1 MSIVIIHQ
9 YAADVNYCLPD
20 IAAQVYIYIIHIGGK
35 FVKYLTKIFEKQERI
50 KTGIKDTL
58 YACFYLSF
66 NYSPQAKP

>member
-20 IAAQVYIYIIHIGGK
+20 IAAQVYIYIIHISGK

-50 KTGIKDTL
+50 KNRHKG
-58 YACFYLSF
+58 
-66 NYSPQAKP
+66 

>member
-35 FVKYLTKIFEKQERI
+35 FVKYLTKIFEKQETI

-66 NYSPQAKP
+66 NYSPQANP

>member
-50 KTGIKDTL
+50 KTGIKDNRNT
-58 YACFYLSF
+58 YIEA
-66 NYSPQAKP
+66 YS